1 MCVGRILIL
10 TTLTGVTVPED
21 QMKLIEDLVQQFLE
35 LADMEGMRA
44 LQEEYSNNWNS
55 LIPFIEPILSP
66 DDYMSCR
73 NKIKELFFF
82 SLNLELPRK
91 RLIQVARSEGL
102 LEYLTCLQWY
112 APTEDVKR
120 SYVYSLSAAQLVEV
134 PRLSTITRAKIA
146 VVSPLGFISA
156 QQPAHSIVRQLMI
169 KRHMKEEDEQIINQ

>member
-1 MCVGRILIL
+1 MAVGRILIL
-10 TTLTGVTVPED
+10 TTLTGVTVPEEHVR
-21 QMKLIEDLVQQFLE
+21 QIEGLAQQFLE
-35 LADMEGMRA
+35 FVSMGGMRE
-44 LQEEYSNNWNS
+44 LQEGISNNWNS
-55 LIPFIEPILSP
+55 LISFIEPILSP

-82 SLNLELPRK
+82 SLSLELPRK
-91 RLIQVARSEGL
+91 RLIQVARREGL

-112 APTEDVKR
+112 TPTEDVKR

-156 QQPAHSIVRQLMI
+156 QQPAHSIVRQLMN
-169 KRHMKEEDEQIINQ
+169 KSHMKECN